1 MRGGGGG
8 VGVLVGGI
16 KGVNE
21 ELLAQKEQDDQD
33 YYSNWGKYVCLR
45 EGVKKNQM
53 LRGLIIFYILIIQTI
68 RHKL

>member
-1 MRGGGGG
+1 M
-8 VGVLVGGI
+8 GVLVGGI

-45 EGVKKNQM
+45 EGVKKNEC
-53 LRGLIIFYILIIQTI
+53 LGDLSFFTF
-68 RHKL
+68 

>member
-1 MRGGGGG
+1 M
-8 VGVLVGGI
+8 GVLVGGI

-45 EGVKKNQM
+45 EGVKKIEC
-53 LRGLIIFYILIIQTI
+53 LGDLSFFTF
-68 RHKL
+68 